1 MLRSN
6 FFAFAAVIGLTSAAH
21 SQTLEL
27 QATCAAQARRA
38 FQEYSAEDKAESAKF
53 GKLMSTM
60 SIDYRSHYNT
70 KINRCLI
77 VTEKMSSVGAQT
89 STSVNL
95 WDALERRNYASW
107 LWQSHPTKKYW
118 EVPPLACELSPNY
131 QGKRN
136 CATREEFDAF
146 VAEYMEE

>member
-1 MLRSN
+1 MLRN
-6 FFAFAAVIGLTSAAH
+6 IFLAIPAVIGLASSAH
-21 SQTLEL
+21 SQTLDL

-38 FQEYSAEDKAESAKF
+38 FQEYSAEDKAESAKL
-53 GKLMSTM
+53 GMPIL
-60 SIDYRSHYNT
+60 SIDYQSHYNT

-77 VTEKMSSVGAQT
+77 LTEKTSSFGGQT

-95 WDALERRNYASW
+95 WDALERRNYANW

-118 EVPPLACELSPNY
+118 EVPPITCDLVRNY
-131 QGKRN
+131 RDMKN
-136 CATREEFDAF
+136 CTSREQFDAF